1 MVVALNNGDMFKCNF
16 QNTLYG
22 IEYTD
27 SETPKPTTSQNQ
39 NKTIDN
45 SKQTGTQD
53 PKEAT
58 GSAKQTGSGSNKDGN
73 GADKKESE
81 NKEINGDRENKEET
95 NEDEED
101 EDEPDL
107 DNNKIYKPMLVP
119 GVSLSLL
126 DCLRWGGFPES
137 CFESLL
143 DAKSNFWFCHA

>member
-27 SETPKPTTSQNQ
+27 SDTPKQTATQNQ
-39 NKTIDN
+39 NKAINN

-53 PKEAT
+53 QKKAT
-58 GSAKQTGSGSNKDGN
+58 GSAKQAGSSSNKDGN
-73 GADKKESE
+73 GVDEKESD
-81 NKEINGDRENKEET
+81 NKETNGDREKSKEET
-95 NEDEED
+95 NEDEEEE

-119 GVSLSLL
+119 GVSLIIVILL
-126 DCLRWGGFPES
+126 KWEGYPERCL
-137 CFESLL
+137 
-143 DAKSNFWFCHA
+143 